1 MAKQTKK
8 KMNIELDISHGL
20 NGHVIPNS
28 TIETM
33 KRFIGCKLSVKFF
46 YTHDA
51 DEDDDSDI
59 FYVPV
64 LKLRGGDLISGT
76 GEPYKDAYCGD
87 GLAMRFEYRGIRIWL
102 DAKFASGRSKPR
114 ATLSWEGWR
123 DGSGGFVRLPVDPE
137 RIVFKNGMV
146 G

>member
-1 MAKQTKK
+1 MAKTKK
-8 KMNIELDISHGL
+8 MKIELDISHGL
-20 NGHVIPNS
+20 NGHVIPDS

-33 KRFIGCKLSVKFF
+33 KRFIGCRLSVKFF

-51 DEDDDSDI
+51 GEDADSDT

-76 GEPYKDAYCGD
+76 GMPYEDTFGGD
-87 GLAMRFEYRGIRIWL
+87 GLTMRFDYRGIVVWL
-102 DAKFASGRSKPR
+102 DVKFASGRKKPR
-114 ATLSWEGWR
+114 ASLSWEGWR

-137 RIVFKNGMV
+137 RIVFKDGMA